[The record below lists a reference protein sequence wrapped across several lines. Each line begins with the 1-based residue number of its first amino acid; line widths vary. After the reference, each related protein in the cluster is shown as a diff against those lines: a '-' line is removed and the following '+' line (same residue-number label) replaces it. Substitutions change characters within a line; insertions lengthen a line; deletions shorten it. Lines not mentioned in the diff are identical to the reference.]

1 MAWDEE
7 KGKLRPKLEKLS
19 QGDIQWHGL
28 GGGGGPI
35 SEEFSDKGPGI
46 KRAAGTR
53 MASFLALFGSV
64 FEGWATDTRGI
75 RC

>member
-1 MAWDEE
+1 MKKRESSDPNEKSFRKETYSGMAW
-7 KGKLRPKLEKLS
+7 
-19 QGDIQWHGL
+19 
-28 GGGGGPI
+28 GGGGPI
-35 SEEFSDKGPGI
+35 SEEFSNKGPGI
-46 KRAAGTR
+46 KHAAGTR

>member
-1 MAWDEE
+1 MAW
-7 KGKLRPKLEKLS
+7 
-19 QGDIQWHGL
+19 L
-28 GGGGGPI
+28 GGGGLI

-46 KRAAGTR
+46 KHAAGTR